1 MLCTIRHFEISLVLN
16 SKNTSRSKLK
26 NREGSLHYPWIL
38 LSMTHEDVFTYSY
51 LAAGKTNTAPY
62 KTWVITELSWKLAP
76 MIGVPVTVFMIS
88 HIWSTYP
95 FKEWI
100 SSVVHRIPSSRKEGT
115 TYICVEEKHGQF
127 SNVKK
132 KDRKHLEPID
142 LTDVA
147 AAFKTLA
154 RNSSTLALVVL
165 DVIRIYLF
173 INIPFLSSVKKF

>member
-1 MLCTIRHFEISLVLN
+1 MTTKSYFMICLKFFLKEISHLECYVPYAILKFH
-16 SKNTSRSKLK
+16 SYWTLKLLRDQNK

-51 LAAGKTNTAPY
+51 LAADKTKTAPD
-62 KTWVITELSWKLAP
+62 KAWVITELSWKLAP
-76 MIGVPVTVFMIS
+76 IIGVPVTVFMIS

-100 SSVVHRIPSSRKEGT
+100 SSLVHRIPSSRKEGT

-132 KDRKHLEPID
+132 QIESTWSQMTW
-142 LTDVA
+142 LTSQQPS
-147 AAFKTLA
+147 K
-154 RNSSTLALVVL
+154 
-165 DVIRIYLF
+165 
-173 INIPFLSSVKKF
+173 P

>member
-62 KTWVITELSWKLAP
+62 KTWVITELSWKLAR

-100 SSVVHRIPSSRKEGT
+100 SSLVHRIPSSRKEGT

-127 SNVKK
+127 SNVKKK

-165 DVIRIYLF
+165 DVIRI
-173 INIPFLSSVKKF
+173 